1 MKLRGALEEN
11 SNISDEIASMK
22 LTLMR
27 LQTERLKSSGR
38 SAHETD
44 AALAKVPA
52 LLFACLAIA
61 VQGVFAFA
69 GLAHPAVYMLSL
81 AASMSW
87 YHFQ

>member
-11 SNISDEIASMK
+11 NNISDEIASMK

-52 LLFACLAIA
+52 LPVACLAFA
-61 VQGVFAFA
+61 VQKALAFA
-69 GLAHPAVYMLSL
+69 SLACSRVYMLSL
-81 AASMSW
+81 TASICW
-87 YHFQ
+87 HQ